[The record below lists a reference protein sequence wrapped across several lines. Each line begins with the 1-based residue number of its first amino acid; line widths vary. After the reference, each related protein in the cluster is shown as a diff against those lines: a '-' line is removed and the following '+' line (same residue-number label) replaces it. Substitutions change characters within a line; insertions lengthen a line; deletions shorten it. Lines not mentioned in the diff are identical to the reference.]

1 MTAHDVRHENGRDD
15 DLTVTGMAP
24 ATRRA
29 QYSWALFDWANQPYF
44 TLVTTFIFAPYFT
57 SHVVGNAIRGQELWG
72 YGQAAAGLCIALL
85 SPVMG
90 AMADASGR
98 RKPWILGFQ
107 ALCVVAC
114 AGLWLALPGAA
125 DRDLMLILGLI
136 VLASVGAEFATVF
149 NNAMLPGLVSRAR
162 LGRLSGYA
170 WALGYL
176 GGLVSLGFVLGGFS
190 LPEVPLFGLDK
201 ASHEHDRMVGP
212 LSAIWMVIFI
222 VPLLIFTPDAPPSGL
237 SPAKAARQGLRQ
249 LGGTLKSLRHY
260 RNVMLFLIA
269 RMIYFDGLSA
279 IFAFGG
285 IYAAGIFGWSTTN
298 LGVFGIIL
306 IIFAALGA
314 MVGGWLDDRIG
325 SKRTILLA
333 VAGLIIATLGI
344 VSITVDGLGT
354 EGRQDTVLYFIQYQ
368 VVASGE
374 GMFTTRAEQIFLLF
388 GIMVGMFGGPA
399 QAASRTMVSRLVPVE
414 KIGEFY
420 GLYALSGKATA
431 FIAPLVVALITG
443 MLQSQRAG
451 IAAIVVFL
459 ALGLLLMLPVREERA
474 KRPS

>member
-1 MTAHDVRHENGRDD
+1 MTAHADGLDNGQDGA
-15 DLTVTGMAP
+15 LTVTGTAP
-24 ATRRA
+24 ASRRA
-29 QYSWALFDWANQPYF
+29 QFSWALFDWANQPYF

-72 YGQAAAGLCIALL
+72 YGQAVAGLCIALL

-90 AMADASGR
+90 AMADASGP
-98 RKPWILGFQ
+98 RKPWILSFQ
-107 ALCVVAC
+107 ALCVLAC
-114 AGLWLALPGAA
+114 AGLWLALPGAS
-125 DRDLMLILGLI
+125 DRDLVQILGLV

-149 NNAMLPGLVSRAR
+149 NNAMLPGLVAQAR

-212 LSAIWMVIFI
+212 LSAIWMIVFI
-222 VPLLIFTPDAPPSGL
+222 LPLMLFTPDVPPSGL
-237 SPAKAARQGLRQ
+237 GPVRAARQGLGQ
-249 LGGTLKSLRHY
+249 LAGTLRSLRHY
-260 RNVMLFLIA
+260 RNVMRFLIA

-314 MVGGWLDDRIG
+314 MAGGWLDDRIG

-333 VAGLIIATLGI
+333 VVGLFIATLGI

-354 EGRQDTVLYFIQYQ
+354 DARQDTVLFFFHYA
-368 VVASGE
+368 VAPPGE
-374 GMFTTRAEQIFLLF
+374 GMFTTLAEQIFLVF

-399 QAASRTMVSRLVPVE
+399 QAASRTMVSRLVPVN

-431 FIAPLVVALITG
+431 FIAPLAVALITG
-443 MLQSQRAG
+443 MMQSQRAG
-451 IAAIVVFL
+451 IASILVFL
-459 ALGLLLMLPVREERA
+459 SVGLLLMLPVREERA
-474 KRPS
+474 APPS

>member
-1 MTAHDVRHENGRDD
+1 
-15 DLTVTGMAP
+15 
-24 ATRRA
+24 
-29 QYSWALFDWANQPYF
+29 
-44 TLVTTFIFAPYFT
+44 
-57 SHVVGNAIRGQELWG
+57 
-72 YGQAAAGLCIALL
+72 
-85 SPVMG
+85 
-90 AMADASGR
+90 
-98 RKPWILGFQ
+98 
-107 ALCVVAC
+107 
-114 AGLWLALPGAA
+114 
-125 DRDLMLILGLI
+125 
-136 VLASVGAEFATVF
+136 
-149 NNAMLPGLVSRAR
+149 
-162 LGRLSGYA
+162 
-170 WALGYL
+170 
-176 GGLVSLGFVLGGFS
+176 
-190 LPEVPLFGLDK
+190 
-201 ASHEHDRMVGP
+201 
-212 LSAIWMVIFI
+212 
-222 VPLLIFTPDAPPSGL
+222 
-237 SPAKAARQGLRQ
+237 
-249 LGGTLKSLRHY
+249 LKSLRHY

>member
-1 MTAHDVRHENGRDD
+1 MTAADESGNDIQDD
-15 DLTVTGMAP
+15 GLTVTGVMPAP
-24 ATRRA
+24 RLG
-29 QYSWALFDWANQPYF
+29 QFSWALFDWANQPYF

-72 YGQAAAGLCIALL
+72 YGQAVAGLCIALL

-90 AMADASGR
+90 AMADASGP
-98 RKPWILGFQ
+98 RKPWILAFQ

-114 AGLWLALPGAA
+114 AGLWLAVPGAGE
-125 DRDLMLILGLI
+125 RDLILILGLV
-136 VLASVGAEFATVF
+136 VLASLGAEFATVF
-149 NNAMLPGLVSRAR
+149 NNAMLPGLVSQAR

-212 LSAIWMVIFI
+212 LSASWMIIFI
-222 VPLLIFTPDAPPSGL
+222 MPLMLFTPDAPASGMG
-237 SPAKAARQGLRQ
+237 AARAARQGLRQ
-249 LGGTLKSLRHY
+249 LAGTLGSLRHY

-279 IFAFGG
+279 VFAFGG
-285 IYAAGIFGWSTTN
+285 IYAAGIFGWTTTN

-306 IIFAALGA
+306 IIFAAIGA
-314 MVGGWLDDRIG
+314 FVGGRLDDRIG

-333 VAGLIIATLGI
+333 VAGLIVATLGI
-344 VSITVDGLGT
+344 VSITVDGLGSD
-354 EGRQDTVLYFIQYQ
+354 GRRDTVLFFIQYA
-368 VVASGE
+368 VAPPGE
-374 GMFTTRAEQIFLLF
+374 GMFTTLAEQIFLVF
-388 GIMVGMFGGPA
+388 GIMIGIFGGPA
-399 QAASRTMVSRLVPVE
+399 QAASRTMVSRLVPVD

-431 FIAPLVVALITG
+431 FIAPLAVGLITG
-443 MLQSQRAG
+443 MTQSQRAG
-451 IAAIVVFL
+451 IAAILVFL
-459 ALGLLLMLPVREERA
+459 TLGLLLMLPVREERA
-474 KRPS
+474 NRPA

>member
-1 MTAHDVRHENGRDD
+1 LA
-15 DLTVTGMAP
+15 
-24 ATRRA
+24 
-29 QYSWALFDWANQPYF
+29 
-44 TLVTTFIFAPYFT
+44 
-57 SHVVGNAIRGQELWG
+57 
-72 YGQAAAGLCIALL
+72 
-85 SPVMG
+85 
-90 AMADASGR
+90 
-98 RKPWILGFQ
+98 FQ

-114 AGLWLALPGAA
+114 ASLWLALPGAGE
-125 DRDLMLILGLI
+125 RDLIMILGLV
-136 VLASVGAEFATVF
+136 VLASLGAEFATVF

-162 LGRLSGYA
+162 IGRLSGYA

-212 LSAIWMVIFI
+212 LSAIWMIIFI
-222 VPLLIFTPDAPPSGL
+222 VPLMLFTPDAPPSGMG
-237 SPAKAARQGLRQ
+237 AARAARQGLRQ
-249 LGGTLKSLRHY
+249 LAGTLGSLRHY

-279 IFAFGG
+279 VFAFGG
-285 IYAAGIFGWSTTN
+285 IYAAGIFGWTTTN

-306 IIFAALGA
+306 IIFAAIGA
-314 MVGGWLDDRIG
+314 FAGGRLDDRIG

-333 VAGLIIATLGI
+333 VVGLIIATLGI

-354 EGRQDTVLYFIQYQ
+354 DGRRDTVLFFIQYA
-368 VVASGE
+368 VAPPGE

-388 GIMVGMFGGPA
+388 GIMIGIFGGPA

-431 FIAPLVVALITG
+431 FIAPLAVGVITG
-443 MLQSQRAG
+443 ITQSQRAG
-451 IAAIVVFL
+451 IAAILVFL
-459 ALGLLLMLPVREERA
+459 GLGLLMMLPVREERA
-474 KRPS
+474 DPPA